1 MNLPPAQARLRAE
14 SEQLLREKALSS
26 GAHGPPRPPN
36 PPTVE
41 PLDLNKL
48 QVGLPPG
55 WRCHEHQDF
64 GGVPMYVHSAT
75 RTVSWGRPMA
85 CDVLEPT
92 ELPPPTAEE
101 QALLDFL
108 PTAERIL
115 AEAAAAEEKDGPTMD
130 VDERLESDLRRR
142 PRQPPVAGV
151 FQHEPED
158 DGFGSYRDVQLRFL
172 RHFTSACLGAHADIS
187 EEAATWA
194 QWERPPVKLTCVV
207 LGVTVGVAYHTSAR
221 VGRGLV
227 AEDALMALCPGLWS
241 AFRDRWALRPLEPS
255 IVDPV
260 VLDDLRVDDP
270 RVCRLDLCLSKSP
283 AMMLQEYCAVHLG
296 SFIVQTTD
304 RRVEHDGR
312 RQTEA
317 TVSVGSTTATAID
330 LYAKTARTQAA
341 VNLLQKLYPDVV
353 LWREMM
359 RINKELRPARGA
371 PAIVNGQE
379 HFPLSAGLLLPAQSS
394 TAAKLLKED
403 RMSMQSHT
411 KRVRDA
417 ELANRRAD
425 GDADGDGDALMA
437 VEGDD
442 WERRQ
447 VPGQGPGFALEWQ
460 RQWDV
465 EEHRKAVLK
474 SGGRIANDT
483 LFAFQFDEKRE
494 AANGARLRQLCAA
507 FAEFDA
513 TPIDEQLRKNE
524 PATLGRK
531 NYSQGVDT
539 RYQGI
544 AAGESTA
551 EASEWQPW
559 VQGTRTHA
567 RFTEIAEAT
576 AGAEAVPP
584 VNPRAEMPGVLTLNN
599 ATLRKDPD

>member
-14 SEQLLREKALSS
+14 SEQLLREQALSS

-48 QVGLPPG
+48 QIGLPPG

-64 GGVPMYVHSAT
+64 GGVPMYVHQAT

-115 AEAAAAEEKDGPTMD
+115 AEAAAAEKKGGPAMD
-130 VDERLESDLRRR
+130 VDDRLESDLRRR
-142 PRQPPVAGV
+142 PRQPPLAGV

-172 RHFTSACLGAHADIS
+172 RHFASACLGAHADIF

-194 QWERPPVKLTCVV
+194 QWKRPPVKLTCVV
-207 LGVTVGVAYHTSAR
+207 LGVTVATAYHTSAR

-227 AEDALMALCPGLWS
+227 AEDALMRLCPGLWS
-241 AFRDRWALRPLEPS
+241 AFRDRWSLRPLERS
-255 IVDPV
+255 IVDPA

-283 AMMLQEYCAVHLG
+283 AMMLQEYCATHLG
-296 SFIVQTTD
+296 HFIVQTTD
-304 RRVEHDGR
+304 RRIEHDGK

-317 TVSVGSTTATAID
+317 TVSAGSVTATAID

-341 VNLLQKLYPDVV
+341 VNLLRKLHPNVV
-353 LWREMM
+353 LWRDMM
-359 RINKELRPARGA
+359 RANEELRPARGA

-379 HFPLSAGLLLPAQSS
+379 EFPLSAGLLLPAQSS
-394 TAAKLLKED
+394 TAAKLLNED

-411 KRVRDA
+411 KRIRDA
-417 ELANRRAD
+417 ELATRRAD
-425 GDADGDGDALMA
+425 NPDADGDGDALMA
-437 VEGDD
+437 VDGDD

-447 VPGQGPGFALEWQ
+447 VPGQGAGFSLEWQ

-465 EEHRKAVLK
+465 EEKKKEVLRR
-474 SGGRIANDT
+474 GGRIANDT
-483 LFAFQFDEKRE
+483 LFAFQFDEQRE
-494 AANGARLRQLCAA
+494 VASGARLRQLCAA

-524 PATLGRK
+524 PATLGRMK
-531 NYSQGVDT
+531 YSQGIDT
-539 RYQGI
+539 RFERRGD
-544 AAGESTA
+544 AKV
-551 EASEWQPW
+551 SEWEPW
-559 VQGTRTHA
+559 REGTRTHA
-567 RFTEIAEAT
+567 RLTQIAEAT
-576 AGAEAVPP
+576 AGAEAVAP

-599 ATLRKDPD
+599 AVFRKDPD

>member
-1 MNLPPAQARLRAE
+1 MNLPNAQARLRVE
-14 SEQLLREKALSS
+14 SEQLLREQALSS
-26 GAHGPPRPPN
+26 GARGPPRPPN
-36 PPTVE
+36 PPAVE

-64 GGVPMYVHSAT
+64 AGIPMYVHQAT

-108 PTAERIL
+108 PTAEKRL
-115 AEAAAAEEKDGPTMD
+115 AEAAAAEKKGGPTMD
-130 VDERLESDLRRR
+130 VDDRLESDLRRR
-142 PRQPPVAGV
+142 PRQPPLAGV

-172 RHFTSACLGAHADIS
+172 RHFTSACLGAHAEIF

-194 QWERPPVKLTCVV
+194 QWKRPPVKLTCVV
-207 LGVTVGVAYHTSAR
+207 LGVTVAVAYHTSAR
-221 VGRGLV
+221 VGRGQV
-227 AEDALMALCPGLWS
+227 ADDALMALCPGLWS
-241 AFRDRWALRPLEPS
+241 AFRDRWSLRPLEPS
-255 IVDPV
+255 IVDPA

-283 AMMLQEYCAVHLG
+283 AMMLQEYCATHLG
-296 SFIVQTTD
+296 HFIVQTTD
-304 RRVEHDGR
+304 RRIEHDGK

-317 TVSVGSTTATAID
+317 TVSAGSVTATAID
-330 LYAKTARTQAA
+330 VYAKTARTQAA
-341 VNLLQKLYPDVV
+341 VNLLRKLHPNVV
-353 LWREMM
+353 LWRDMM
-359 RINKELRPARGA
+359 RANEKQLPARGA
-371 PAIVNGQE
+371 PAIVNGLE
-379 HFPLSAGLLLPAQSS
+379 EFPLSAGLLLPAQSS

-425 GDADGDGDALMA
+425 NPDADGDGDALMA

-447 VPGQGPGFALEWQ
+447 IPGQGAGFSLEWQ

-465 EEHRKAVLK
+465 EEKKKEVLK

-483 LFAFQFDEKRE
+483 LFAFEFDEQRE
-494 AANGARLRQLCAA
+494 AANGARLEQLRAA

-524 PATLGRK
+524 PATLGRTK
-531 NYSQGVDT
+531 YSQGIDT
-539 RYQGI
+539 RFERSGD
-544 AAGESTA
+544 AKV
-551 EASEWQPW
+551 SEWEPW
-559 VQGTRTHA
+559 REGTRTHA

-576 AGAEAVPP
+576 AGAEAAAP
-584 VNPRAEMPGVLTLNN
+584 VNPRADMPGVLTLNN
-599 ATLRKDPD
+599 AAFRKDPD